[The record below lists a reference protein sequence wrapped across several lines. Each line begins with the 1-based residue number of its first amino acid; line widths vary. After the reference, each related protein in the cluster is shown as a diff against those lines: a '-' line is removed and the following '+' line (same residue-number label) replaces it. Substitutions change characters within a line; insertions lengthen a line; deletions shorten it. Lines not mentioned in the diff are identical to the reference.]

1 MTERLHIVEPTLKGN
16 AGHNHSFVA
25 SVCAAAGS
33 TPITVWCAAGA
44 ELSLPPTV
52 EVRRIFTRRLRRW
65 QAFWLYRRLLRGT
78 GRIFVSTA
86 QRTDLQLLHWAA
98 GGPIA
103 AGRVVAY
110 MHWFR
115 PSQRKRDH
123 ITALARKQP
132 ALSVFAPTA
141 SVADEF
147 RAAGFADTRVVP
159 YPITPQASTAP
170 AGPFRHLLYA
180 GAARQD
186 KGFHAVVDLVERLA
200 RTQETLPI
208 RVQTSADHGSAHDD
222 ATRDDLQ
229 RLSRIAYAPLQRSD
243 TLSPEDY
250 RERFNGAISLQLY
263 SQHDFA
269 DRISG
274 VTLDSLSAG
283 APVVTLSNTWI
294 SRVVEEFG
302 AGEVL
307 DTPDADAVF
316 GAVQRIHADY
326 PAYRDRALAAGRALQ
341 ERNGAHR
348 LVQELLA

>member
-25 SVCAAAGS
+25 SVCAAAGA
-33 TPITVWCAAGA
+33 TPITVWCAEGA
-44 ELSLPPTV
+44 ELSLPPGV
-52 EVRRIFTRRLRRW
+52 DVQRVFSRRLRRW
-65 QAFWLYRRLLRGT
+65 QAFWLFRRLLRGS

-98 GGPIA
+98 PGTIA
-103 AGRVVAY
+103 AGRVVLY

-115 PSQRKRDH
+115 PSQRKREH
-123 ITALARKQP
+123 LAALAKKQP
-132 ALSVFAPTA
+132 AVTVFAPTA

-159 YPITPQASTAP
+159 YPITPQALRAAP
-170 AGPFRHLLYA
+170 GPFRHLLYA

-200 RTQETLPI
+200 RSHDSLPI

-222 ATRDDLQ
+222 ATRADLQ
-229 RLSRIAYAPLQRSD
+229 RLSRIQHAPLQCSD
-243 TLSPEDY
+243 TLAPDDY
-250 RERFNGAISLQLY
+250 RERFAGAISLQLY
-263 SQHDFA
+263 SQSDFA

-283 APVVTLSNTWI
+283 APVITLSNTWI
-294 SRVVEEFG
+294 ARVVDEFG
-302 AGEVL
+302 AGIVV
-307 DTPDADAVF
+307 DTADADTVF
-316 GAVQRIHADY
+316 DAVQRIHADY
-326 PAYRDRALAAGRALQ
+326 AAYRDRALAAGRTLQ